1 MRGVYFYSNSRYGFF
16 ALVLFFR
23 PALYIQLLHRFCD
36 AAIGRYHQKENA
48 ASCDNILLMI
58 LACLCENTGLLW
70 SKRLRSCPALP
81 RQINGPDDKNV
92 RNNHQPR

>member
-1 MRGVYFYSNSRYGFF
+1 M
-16 ALVLFFR
+16 
-23 PALYIQLLHRFCD
+23 
-36 AAIGRYHQKENA
+36 GRHHQKENT

-70 SKRLRSCPALP
+70 SKRLRSRPALP

-92 RNNHQPR
+92 RDDPSARFKLRIKSIAERDNPLLPPLCKLHALP